1 MDALHGSLVE
11 FEQRRSE
18 VSEDVSKAAVEMFEL
33 KQKEQRIKEQQMQSD
48 RGGSW
53 FYGKAREVSLFGNVF
68 KAKEE
73 TELSAED
80 EARKQELLQILEQTN
95 VPKGL
100 YLYGGPGSGKTYL
113 MELLYQSLPVEGKRR
128 VHFHE
133 FMLEVHRTL
142 HSLQKE
148 GYSGDEMMIKCVN
161 ALHEQAWV
169 LCFDE
174 FQVTDIA
181 DAMVMRRLFENL
193 WLKGMVIVAT
203 SNRSPDDLYKN
214 GIQRDLFVPFIGELQ
229 QFCDVEHITSEI
241 DYRMTIFDA
250 QQQALQANH
259 EETVFFVKQP
269 GTGIRADA
277 KFERLWDKWTKGD
290 VVHTTKLRV
299 QGREIRVP
307 LAARYDD
314 IARFEFD
321 DLCGKPLGPGK

>member
-1 MDALHGSLVE
+1 M
-11 FEQRRSE
+11 R
-18 VSEDVSKAAVEMFEL
+18 
-33 KQKEQRIKEQQMQSD
+33 
-48 RGGSW
+48 
-53 FYGKAREVSLFGNVF
+53 LFGDVF
-68 KAKEE
+68 KGKEE
-73 TELSAED
+73 TQLSAED
-80 EARKQELLQILEQTN
+80 EARMAELAGRVAAHN

-113 MELLYQSLPVEGKRR
+113 MELFYHALPVEGKRR

-142 HSLQKE
+142 HSLQKD
-148 GYSGDEMMIKCVN
+148 GFSGDEMMLKCVK

-214 GIQRDLFVPFIGELQ
+214 GIQRDLFVPFIAELQ
-229 QFCDVEHITSEI
+229 QFCKVEHITSEI
-241 DYRMTIFDA
+241 DYRMTIFNP
-250 QQQALQANH
+250 QQQDLQAN
-259 EETVFFVKQP
+259 EDETVFFVKQP
-269 GTGIRADA
+269 ASGIQAHA

-314 IARFEFD
+314 IARFEFE
-321 DLCGKPLGPGK
+321 DLCGKPLGPGRFWNGHQRVFFQS